1 MYELFTKEE
10 HGIFYRKIE
19 NKLTQNVL
27 KQITHEVTRELC
39 KINYY
44 KRSTQMHTH
53 EIFEKR

>member
-10 HGIFYRKIE
+10 HGIFYRK
-19 NKLTQNVL
+19 NKEKVDANTYVL

-44 KRSTQMHTH
+44 
-53 EIFEKR
+53 